1 MVGRRIC
8 DRKSRVRCPVYALL
22 RNNLGQVVYM
32 HVPLSTKQYKL
43 VPAALA
49 GT

>member
-1 MVGRRIC
+1 MRYHVITT
-8 DRKSRVRCPVYALL
+8 
-22 RNNLGQVVYM
+22 LGKLFYM

-43 VPAALA
+43 VPALA

>member
-1 MVGRRIC
+1 MVGRRIR
-8 DRKSRVRCPVYALL
+8 DQKVANSPPPVYALL

-32 HVPLSTKQYKL
+32 HVPQSTKQYKL
-43 VPAALA
+43 VPALA

>member
-1 MVGRRIC
+1 MVGRRIR
-8 DRKSRVRCPVYALL
+8 DRKVAGSTPGLYALP

-43 VPAALA
+43 VPASA